1 MRADYTLFLNCPF
14 IFQVHHF
21 CTLVGY
27 GADAICP
34 YLAIE
39 SLWRLQVDGKI
50 PPKKGGA
57 LRTKEELVRTFF
69 AASNSGMLK
78 VRLEGLMAMGGEEG
92 AG

>member
-1 MRADYTLFLNCPF
+1 MFLLRHCT
-14 IFQVHHF
+14 FQVHHF

-78 VRLEGLMAMGGEEG
+78 VRSGGLKKVAGGE
-92 AG
+92 